1 MKCFIADT
9 LIGIFAFDENG
20 NILNFIDF
28 DGNIQ
33 KIVEFFHLLELN
45 NLTPEYKDFLEK
57 LKNSGFDEFLFD
69 NKKLENATKEKLGYQ
84 TNFLRSSLELK
95 NFRFNLEK
103 QVAKIGL
110 SLSREEISRK
120 FKEVNEQ
127 LIKKQVSQLGSQIDI
142 IIIQIIETLDIIKKS
157 ISLFSGRLREWYGLY
172 FPELT
177 DRIIEDNILLSE
189 LVVKI
194 GRRENYTKEN
204 IDKNFTLKEDFKIM
218 LIEGASKSMGA
229 EFDLAFVQKYANQIL
244 SLDSYRIELEN
255 HLNDLMTKL
264 APNLNTI
271 VGPLVGAKL
280 IAKAG
285 SLKQLAYMPASR
297 IQLLGAEKALFR
309 FLKTGDRKPKHGLI
323 FQWKQIRSSK
333 IWLRGKISRII
344 AAKIGLASKIDYFN
358 GEFMGDFLS
367 KDIEEKIKE
376 IEEKYPQPP
385 KKSEIKIEKPKKK
398 KPRRKK
404 KKGKWEK
411 KNE

>member
-204 IDKNFTLKEDFKIM
+204 IDKNFTLKDEFKIM
-218 LIEGASKSMGA
+218 LIEEASKSMGA

-244 SLDSYRIELEN
+244 SLDSYRLELEN
-255 HLNDLMTKL
+255 HLNDLMIKL

-309 FLKTGDRKPKHGLI
+309 FLKTGDRRPKHGLI

-358 GEFMGDFLS
+358 GEFMGDFLL
-367 KDIEEKIKE
+367 KDIEEKIKN
-376 IEEKYPQPP
+376 IEEKYPLPP
-385 KKSEIKIEKPKKK
+385 KKSEIKIEIPKKK
-398 KPRRKK
+398 KPRRRK